1 MPWKETSPM
10 HERHR
15 FVLDAEYAAC
25 SFAELCRRYGISR
38 KTGYKWWARYST
50 HGPATPTSNTQFN
63 RNDERLARTN
73 QRFL

>member
-10 HERHR
+10 HERQR

-50 HGPATPTSNTQFN
+50 HGPDAWPI
-63 RNDERLARTN
+63 ARIDPARVSMPRRQT
-73 QRFL
+73 